1 MTPFDAL
8 TRELR
13 ALEPNEE
20 QCLQL
25 SCISCQAA
33 WVRTNGLQGFTLA
46 ELKGRLRVHELEGE
60 GNKHRARV
68 IRYEIRRR
76 ELGGGF
82 WPQGLEYVHD
92 YLR

>member
-1 MTPFDAL
+1 VTPFEAL

-13 ALEPNEE
+13 LLEPDAE

-25 SCISCQAA
+25 SRLACQAA
-33 WVRTNGLQGFTLA
+33 WVRTNGLQSFTLP

-60 GNKHRARV
+60 NHYRV
-68 IRYEIRRR
+68 KMIRYEVRRR
-76 ELGGGF
+76 ELGGGC
-82 WPQGLEYVHD
+82 WPEGLEYVHD